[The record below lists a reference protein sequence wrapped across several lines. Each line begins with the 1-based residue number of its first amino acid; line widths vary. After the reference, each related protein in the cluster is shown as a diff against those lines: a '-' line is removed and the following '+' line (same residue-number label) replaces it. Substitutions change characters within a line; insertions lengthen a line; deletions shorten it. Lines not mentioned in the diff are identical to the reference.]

1 MKKKHN
7 PLIHDA
13 NAASDMGRRSF
24 FYFPVINLFL
34 PWFVITLDFDFD
46 MNRYD
51 IIC

>member
-1 MKKKHN
+1 MKKHN
-7 PLIHDA
+7 GITHDA

-24 FYFPVINLFL
+24 LFSR
-34 PWFVITLDFDFD
+34 FVITLDFDFD

>member
-7 PLIHDA
+7 AIIHDA
-13 NAASDMGRRSF
+13 NAAFDMGRRSF
-24 FYFPVINLFL
+24 LFL
-34 PWFVITLDFDFD
+34 PLVIILDFDFD